1 MKKVK
6 KLLCALL
13 IVLTA
18 VTMLS
23 GPFQVP
29 VQAAR
34 TVTANK
40 NPNKAVNKK
49 EPTEY

>member
-18 VTMLS
+18 VTMFIS

-34 TVTANK
+34 TNDS
-40 NPNKAVNKK
+40 
-49 EPTEY
+49 

>member
-1 MKKVK
+1 MKKAK

-23 GPFQVP
+23 GQISGSGTGC
-29 VQAAR
+29 QNR
-34 TVTANK
+34 DS
-40 NPNKAVNKK
+40 
-49 EPTEY
+49 